1 MILKCI
7 VMLITVMAATQCVG
21 AFGEGRAA
29 PAQSVPGK
37 DWRSTAPP
45 CADSTGTDRFVEQL
59 LSQLSLEEK
68 VGQMIQADIASITP
82 AQLRQY
88 KLGSILAGGNAAPGN
103 HIRSAPQAW
112 WDLTEEFS
120 EASLADAG
128 GTHPNI
134 PILFGIDAVH
144 GHAKVPGATIFPH
157 NVGLGAAHDP
167 ELIRRIGQATAAE
180 VASTGINWTFAPTL
194 AVARDVR
201 WGRSYESFSESPER
215 GAAYAPEMVTGLQGQ
230 VCTPQFMAP
239 GHTLATLKHFVGDG
253 GTLAGRDQGD
263 TVTSEEQLLGVHAA
277 GYPAGIRAGAL
288 IVMASYNSWNGVKMH
303 GNHHLLTDL
312 LKGRMGF
319 KGFVVG
325 DWNAQEQLPGCTK
338 SNCPAAILAGVD
350 MLMAPDGWKELYDN
364 TLAEARSGEIP
375 PARIDDAVR
384 RILRVK
390 AMAGL
395 FDRGP
400 PKRHGDAGHFEELGS
415 PAHRAVAREAV
426 RKSLVLLKNSQG
438 LLPLSP
444 HAHVLVAG
452 AAADDIGVQSGGWT
466 IDWQGNH
473 NSNAD
478 FPGATSIY
486 AGIKAAVSRAGG
498 SAELS
503 RDGEFTGRPDVAVVV
518 FGEEPYAEFEGDR
531 ETLEFS
537 PVDKAHLAM
546 LRRFRASG
554 IPTVS
559 IFISGRPL
567 WVNPEINASDAFVA
581 AWLPG
586 SEGEGIADVLFKAA
600 DGTAPFDFT
609 GRLAF
614 SWPATPMPVTF
625 DARGRVSGALYAN
638 SFGLNYHGG
647 LAASTSP
654 GDDHKLAEVPQIT
667 PRFHAPPGS
676 LFFAG
681 HPTAPWSLFAAD
693 GDAQVHVTTAQAS
706 PHGVVRVRLAPV
718 GAVAFWNGTQTG
730 MLQVTGREMDLSAG
744 PGAGVAMEMRYRI
757 DRRPNGRVLLGMR
770 CTGPLC
776 DSSGGA
782 MFDVT
787 RTFKASPVGAWR
799 RLVIPMSCSKAA
811 GAKLGSV
818 EIPFSVETAGTLG
831 LSIAEIRLMPDL
843 AQGRGA
849 CPPPAAPVR

>member
-1 MILKCI
+1 
-7 VMLITVMAATQCVG
+7 MLTTLLAAVACAA
-21 AFGEGRAA
+21 AFGDGRTA
-29 PAQSVPGK
+29 PAQSVPVKG
-37 DWRSTAPP
+37 WQSTASL
-45 CADSTGTDRFVEQL
+45 CADSVGTDRLVEQL

-103 HIRSAPQAW
+103 YIRSSPQAW
-112 WDLTEEFS
+112 LDLTEEFY
-120 EASLADAG
+120 EASIADGG

-167 ELIRRIGQATAAE
+167 ELIHRIGQATAAE
-180 VASTGINWTFAPTL
+180 VAATGIDWTFAPTV

-201 WGRSYESFSESPER
+201 WGRSYESYSESPDLV
-215 GAAYAPEMVTGLQGQ
+215 AAYAPEMVTGLQG
-230 VCTPQFMAP
+230 VLCTPQFMAS
-239 GHTLATLKHFVGDG
+239 GHTLATIKHFVGDG

-263 TVTSEEQLLGVHAA
+263 TVTSEAQLLKVHAA

-288 IVMASYNSWNGVKMH
+288 IVMASYNSWNGVKLH
-303 GNHHLLTDL
+303 GNHHLLTDV

-325 DWNAQEQLPGCTK
+325 DWDAQEQLPGCTK
-338 SNCPAAILAGVD
+338 SKCPAAILAGVD

-364 TLAEARSGEIP
+364 TLAEARSGQIP

-395 FDRGP
+395 FGRAP
-400 PKRHGDAGHFEELGS
+400 PKRRSDAGHFEEMGS
-415 PAHRAVAREAV
+415 AAHRAVAREAV

-438 LLPLSP
+438 VLPLSP
-444 HAHVLVAG
+444 RAHVLVAG

-466 IDWQGNH
+466 IDWQGDH

-503 RDGEFTGRPDVAVVV
+503 RDGAFTVRPDVAVVV

-537 PVDKAHLAM
+537 PADKAHLAM
-546 LRRFRASG
+546 LRRFRALH
-554 IPTVS
+554 IPTVG

-614 SWPATPMPVTF
+614 SWPATPMPVRF
-625 DARGRVSGALYAN
+625 DAQGRVSGALYAN
-638 SFGLNYHGG
+638 GFGLNYHSHS
-647 LAASTSP
+647 AAGASS
-654 GDDHKLAEVPQIT
+654 GDDHRLSEFRRIA

-681 HPTAPWSLFAAD
+681 HPTAPWSLFVAD

-706 PHGVVRVRLAPV
+706 PHGVVRVRLAPA
-718 GAVAFWNGTQTG
+718 GAVAYWNGTQAG
-730 MLQVTGREMDLSAG
+730 MLQITGRETDLRPR
-744 PGAGVAMEMRYRI
+744 PGAGVAMELRYRV
-757 DRRPNGRVLLGMR
+757 DRRPDGRVVLGMR

-776 DSSGGA
+776 DTSGGA

-787 RTFKASPVGAWR
+787 RTFKEDRAGAWQ
-799 RLVIPMSCSKAA
+799 RLVIPMSCSKTA
-811 GAKLGSV
+811 GAQLGSV
-818 EIPFSVETAGTLG
+818 DEPFSVETAGKLG
-831 LSIAEIRLMPDL
+831 LSIAEIRLMPEL
-843 AQGRGA
+843 KQGRGT
-849 CPPPAAPVR
+849 CPPLAEPMR

>member
-1 MILKCI
+1 MIPRCI
-7 VMLITVMAATQCVG
+7 VMLATALAGMQCAA
-21 AFGEGRAA
+21 AFDDSETA
-29 PAQSVPGK
+29 PAQSVLVK
-37 DWRSTAPP
+37 ARQSTARA
-45 CADSTGTDRFVEQL
+45 CADALEKERFVERLLAQL
-59 LSQLSLEEK
+59 DVEEK

-82 AQLRQY
+82 AQLRRY
-88 KLGSILAGGNAAPGN
+88 KLGAILAGGNAAPGN
-103 HIRSAPQAW
+103 DIRSSPQAW
-112 WDLTEEFS
+112 LDLTEEFH
-120 EASLADAG
+120 EASIADGARP
-128 GTHPNI
+128 HI

-144 GHAKVPGATIFPH
+144 GDAKVPGATIFPH

-167 ELIRRIGQATAAE
+167 ELIHRIGQATAAE
-180 VASTGINWTFAPTL
+180 VAATGIDWTFAPTV

-201 WGRSYESFSESPER
+201 WGRSYESYSESPELV
-215 GAAYAPEMVTGLQGQ
+215 AAYATAMVTGLQGQ
-230 VCTPQFMAP
+230 RCTPQFMAP
-239 GHTLATLKHFVGDG
+239 GHTLATIKHFVGDG

-263 TVTSEEQLLGVHAA
+263 TVTSEAQLLRVHAA

-303 GNHHLLTDL
+303 GNHHLLTDV

-325 DWNAQEQLPGCTK
+325 DWDAQEQLPGCTK
-338 SNCPAAILAGVD
+338 SDCPAAILAGVD
-350 MLMAPDGWKELYDN
+350 MLMAPDGWQELYDN
-364 TLAEARSGEIP
+364 TLAETRSGEIP
-375 PARIDDAVR
+375 AARIDDAVR

-395 FDRGP
+395 FDRAP
-400 PKRHGDAGHFEELGS
+400 PKRRGDAGHFDEMGS
-415 PAHRAVAREAV
+415 AAHRAIAREAV
-426 RKSLVLLKNSQG
+426 RKSLVLLKNSRG

-486 AGIKAAVSRAGG
+486 AGIKAAVNRAGG

-503 RDGEFTGRPDVAVVV
+503 RDGEFSGRPDVAIVV
-518 FGEEPYAEFEGDR
+518 FGEQPYAEFQGDR

-537 PVDKAHLAM
+537 PADKDHLAM
-546 LRRFRASG
+546 LRRIRALG

-600 DGTAPFDFT
+600 DGTVPFDFT

-614 SWPATPMPVTF
+614 SWPATPMPVSF

-638 SFGLNYHGG
+638 GFGLNYR
-647 LAASTSP
+647 SP
-654 GDDHKLAEVPQIT
+654 GATSASSGNDRKLPEVRQIT

-681 HPTAPWSLFAAD
+681 HPTAPWSLFVAD
-693 GDAQVHVTTAQAS
+693 GGAQVHVTTAQAS
-706 PHGVVRVRLAPV
+706 PHGAVRVKFASA
-718 GAVAFWNGTQTG
+718 GAVAYWNGTQAG
-730 MLQVTGREMDLSAG
+730 MLQITGRAADLMPR
-744 PGAGVAMEMRYRI
+744 PGAGVAIEMRYRL
-757 DRRPNGRVLLGMR
+757 DRRPAGRVVLGMK
-770 CTGPLC
+770 CTAVPC
-776 DSSGGA
+776 AASGAA

-787 RTFKASPVGAWR
+787 GTFEANRVGAWQH
-799 RLVIPMSCSKAA
+799 LVIPMSCAKS
-811 GAKLGSV
+811 GAELDSV
-818 EIPFSVETAGTLG
+818 DVPFSLETAGKLG

-843 AQGRGA
+843 EQGRGA
-849 CPPPAAPVR
+849 CPPLAEPAK